1 MSRGTQENKRSGFPV
16 RKGYI
21 GVGIFVLAL
30 GAIIGFALEESQ
42 LPASSGNTDPSTYTP
57 VGAVSVSEQNVD
69 LGQIPLNKMVT
80 QVFRLRNISQDTVQL
95 GRVSVGVLEG
105 C

>member
-1 MSRGTQENKRSGFPV
+1 MSRGRQWRQSSGFSV

-30 GAIIGFALEESQ
+30 AAIIGFTMGESQ
-42 LPASSGNTDPSTYTP
+42 LPASSGNIDPSTYTP
-57 VGAVSVSEQNVD
+57 VGAVSVSEKSVD
-69 LGQIPLNKMVT
+69 LGQVPLNKMVT